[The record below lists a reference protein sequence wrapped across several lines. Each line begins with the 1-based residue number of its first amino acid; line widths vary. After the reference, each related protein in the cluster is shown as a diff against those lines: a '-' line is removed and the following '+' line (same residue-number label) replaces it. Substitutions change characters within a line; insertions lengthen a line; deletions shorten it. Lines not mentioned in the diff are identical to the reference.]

1 MEESTKEIIQLPHD
15 GIVKKIV
22 ISNLLDFLDIMEKE
36 DKPFKLLA
44 ELENNLVGRKIRK
57 IETTISIPLS
67 SGKGIVV
74 FSLSSYDKVDSI
86 EIDKYILT
94 YRYSSMIGE

>member
-22 ISNLLDFLDIMEKE
+22 ISNLLDFLDILKE
-36 DKPFKLLA
+36 NRPFKLLA

-67 SGKGIVV
+67 SRKGIVV
-74 FSLSSYDKVDSI
+74 FSLSSYNKVDSI

>member
-22 ISNLLDFLDIMEKE
+22 ISNLLDFLDILKE
-36 DKPFKLLA
+36 DRPFKLLA

>member
-22 ISNLLDFLDIMEKE
+22 ISNLLDFLDILKE
-36 DKPFKLLA
+36 DRPFKLLA

-67 SGKGIVV
+67 SRKGIVV
-74 FSLSSYDKVDSI
+74 FSLSSYNKVDSI